1 MRKQWMAVAV
11 IVLALV
17 LGAAVLARF
26 APEDRIEVGARAPD
40 FQVIDLASMDSVSFQ
55 RRYRGAVT
63 LLNVWATWCLPC
75 RDEMPAM
82 EKLYQALGPHGFKI
96 AAVSI
101 DQGPP
106 HDVQAFGQELGL
118 SFDLLQDRS
127 ARIQQV
133 YQTTGVPESFLL
145 NRDGIIVK
153 RVIGAHDWGSP
164 VNRALIERLL
174 DRPGSRS

>member
-26 APEDRIEVGARAPD
+26 APEGRIEVGARAPD

-106 HDVQAFGQELGL
+106 
-118 SFDLLQDRS
+118 
-127 ARIQQV
+127 
-133 YQTTGVPESFLL
+133 
-145 NRDGIIVK
+145 
-153 RVIGAHDWGSP
+153 
-164 VNRALIERLL
+164 
-174 DRPGSRS
+174 